1 MVKASL
7 KVIGE
12 SVIICSMTSV
22 LLIDKI
28 SKSNAATHYYKNS
41 KYIGTTSPSLCLRAS
56 IDIEQIFPLGDI
68 RTTTCRFM
76 CFTAYA
82 NYHSRHQAKH
92 LLLWDIFVMFDMCN
106 LNTTDLGG
114 FHRIPET

>member
-28 SKSNAATHYYKNS
+28 SKSNAATHYYK
-41 KYIGTTSPSLCLRAS
+41 
-56 IDIEQIFPLGDI
+56 
-68 RTTTCRFM
+68 
-76 CFTAYA
+76 TANA
-82 NYHSRHQAKH
+82 
-92 LLLWDIFVMFDMCN
+92 
-106 LNTTDLGG
+106 
-114 FHRIPET
+114 